1 MNERRRLSD
10 RSFKNGHYAGVSWV
24 NYASKLQS
32 LMKLKANAD
41 AAAYFVRLHANN
53 KRLMIICELMGS
65 REMSVGSLTDTLV
78 G

>member
-1 MNERRRLSD
+1 
-10 RSFKNGHYAGVSWV
+10 
-24 NYASKLQS
+24 
-32 LMKLKANAD
+32 MKLKANAD